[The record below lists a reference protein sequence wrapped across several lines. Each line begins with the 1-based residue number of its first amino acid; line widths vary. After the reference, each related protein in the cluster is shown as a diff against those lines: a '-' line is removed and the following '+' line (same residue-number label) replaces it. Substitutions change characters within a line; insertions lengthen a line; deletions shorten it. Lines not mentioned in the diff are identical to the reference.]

1 MYLRHTTLRK
11 DGKVHRYWRLV
22 RSVRVGRRVIQQ
34 TMAHLGEIDEHGRV
48 EARALARH
56 LIGSPEQAQLFDDD
70 SAHVPVAVR
79 LEGIRVERSRRFGD
93 VYLALALW
101 RGMGLEELCE
111 RLLPSGQE
119 RIAWSK
125 TAAVLVAARFCE
137 PSSELHIAEDWY
149 RRTALCD
156 LLQLGDEEVN
166 KDRLYRGLD
175 RLLAHKAALEAHLSQ
190 RCGELFAIQ
199 NEVLLYD
206 VTSTYFE
213 GEAEANP
220 QARRGY
226 SRDHRPDCKQ
236 VCIALVVTFDGFPL
250 GYEVFAGNTHDSR
263 TLQTIVA
270 TMEAR
275 HGLLGR
281 VWITDRGMASVANLA
296 WLLDTGRRYIIGAPK
311 SELKKFG
318 AELAGADGWRT
329 VHEGVEVK
337 LARHPETDETVIL
350 CRSADRRSKERA
362 MHDKFSRRIEA
373 ALERLAARIARSKK
387 RLDPAPLNRQIG
399 RILQQNQRAAGRFAI
414 ALEPDSCPAGLRLQ
428 VVCNVAF
435 DDWAALSEGAY
446 LLRSNITDWSDQQ
459 LWKAYIQLTQ
469 AEAAFRIQKDQ
480 LDVRPIWHQRE
491 DRVQAHRVLPRL
503 RAVEEP
509 RDVAAARRSRKLTP
523 HHPRRARAHSVARR
537 HSAHH
542 NASPD
547 PPALCHSARPRTGRA
562 PRPPWH
568 YPAQA
573 HAPRRARSAAP
584 RRDRLN
590 TQLQQECSANLLAKA
605 LICL

>member
-34 TMAHLGEIDEHGRV
+34 TVAHLSEIDEHGRV

-373 ALERLAARIARSKK
+373 ALERLAARVS
-387 RLDPAPLNRQIG
+387 
-399 RILQQNQRAAGRFAI
+399 
-414 ALEPDSCPAGLRLQ
+414 
-428 VVCNVAF
+428 
-435 DDWAALSEGAY
+435 
-446 LLRSNITDWSDQQ
+446 T
-459 LWKAYIQLTQ
+459 
-469 AEAAFRIQKDQ
+469 
-480 LDVRPIWHQRE
+480 
-491 DRVQAHRVLPRL
+491 
-503 RAVEEP
+503 
-509 RDVAAARRSRKLTP
+509 RRR
-523 HHPRRARAHSVARR
+523 
-537 HSAHH
+537 
-542 NASPD
+542 
-547 PPALCHSARPRTGRA
+547 
-562 PRPPWH
+562 
-568 YPAQA
+568 
-573 HAPRRARSAAP
+573 
-584 RRDRLN
+584 
-590 TQLQQECSANLLAKA
+590 
-605 LICL
+605 